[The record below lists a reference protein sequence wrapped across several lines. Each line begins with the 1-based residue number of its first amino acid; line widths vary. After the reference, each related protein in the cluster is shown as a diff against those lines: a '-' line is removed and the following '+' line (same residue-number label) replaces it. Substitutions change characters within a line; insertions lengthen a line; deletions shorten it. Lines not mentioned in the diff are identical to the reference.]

1 MSDTNQTNEEQQVE
15 GERGAG
21 ITSVAKESSRS
32 QTIGKMVL
40 VTIIAVAGLSF
51 LYLTWN
57 SGDETPKEEDRRGT
71 SISAAVPFTP
81 ATTPRQ
87 RDSTPAIAQ
96 PATRETPP
104 EDTPEDTDKMLEASM
119 RAPVIAFSAD
129 VSRDRGQQQGGE
141 GGPQDFAI
149 GLPPGLGLNG
159 QQQQPDRL
167 RDKLQPTSLEGVTAS
182 VLPNLHMVVPQGT
195 QIPCTL
201 QTAVSSDQPG
211 FVSCVV
217 QRDVLSASGQV
228 VLMEKGTS
236 IVGEYDGGLR
246 RGQKRIF
253 VLWNRARTPR
263 GVIINL
269 ASPAADG
276 LGRAGFDG
284 KIDTHFW
291 ERFGGA
297 ILMSVVSDATK
308 YGFSRLSD
316 GQNLE
321 TESTERASRDA
332 SSIALENSINI
343 PPTLYKNQGD
353 VVSIFV
359 ARDLDF
365 STIYDLKTTET
376 RNQIYDRAVTG
387 NMRRAPDLVTK

>member
-1 MSDTNQTNEEQQVE
+1 MSDTDQNNQAHRVD

-21 ITSVAKESSRS
+21 ITSVAGESSREQNLS
-32 QTIGKMVL
+32 KMVL
-40 VTIIAVAGLSF
+40 VTIITVLGLGF
-51 LYLTWN
+51 LYVTWN
-57 SGDETPKEEDRRGT
+57 SGEEAPKEDDQRRT
-71 SISAAVPFTP
+71 SISPAVPFTP
-81 ATTPRQ
+81 AATPRPV
-87 RDSTPAIAQ
+87 DPA
-96 PATRETPP
+96 PAVTPP
-104 EDTPEDTDKMLEASM
+104 NVSEPALEEKPDVNKMLEASI

-129 VSRDRGQQQGGE
+129 VNRGAQQGPGDVE
-141 GGPQDFAI
+141 PQDFSM
-149 GLPPGLGLNG
+149 GLPPGLAE
-159 QQQQPDRL
+159 QQQQQDRL
-167 RDKLQPTSLEGVTAS
+167 RDKLQPTPLEGVSAS

-211 FVSCVV
+211 FVTCVV

-228 VLMEKGTS
+228 VLMEKGSTV
-236 IVGEYDGGLR
+236 VGEYDGRLR
-246 RGQKRIF
+246 RGQRRIF

-276 LGRAGFDG
+276 LGRSGFDG
-284 KIDTHFW
+284 KIATHFW

-308 YGFSRLSD
+308 YAFSHLSE
-316 GQNLE
+316 GQDLE
-321 TESTERASRDA
+321 TENTERASRDA
-332 SSIALENSINI
+332 TSIALENSINI
-343 PPTLYKNQGD
+343 PPTLYKNQGE

-365 STIYDLKTTET
+365 SGVYDLKPTET
-376 RNQIYDRAVTG
+376 HNQIYGRAVTG
-387 NMRRAPDLVTK
+387 VMRPTPGIITK